1 MTATPELAPK
11 VELMRSLG
19 RLVRGLS
26 ALFWGLPLAL
36 LICIKTA
43 FNEWLRL
50 LDIAPPM
57 LATGLLFYGLLQ
69 LSYFQPQ
76 ERVWHHALDR
86 AKILSLVNFSLSPF
100 LYFWNQKPGES
111 FFAHAV
117 GLLALS
123 SVIFLFNLNLVIAR
137 LAAMLPDETVRS
149 DTKIFTALNRYL
161 LITTIV
167 LIATYYTLYQITSVP
182 QFINQLRGTNL
193 PWPTLVLLILVLL
206 PMAMTMT
213 LVWKIKELILSSVFD
228 AQVLAP
234 QATN

>member
-1 MTATPELAPK
+1 MTAMPELAPR

-43 FNEWLRL
+43 FNDWLRL
-50 LDIAPPM
+50 SDMLPPI

-69 LSYFQPQ
+69 LSYFQKQ
-76 ERVWHHALDR
+76 ERVWHLALER
-86 AKILSLVNFSLSPF
+86 AKILSLVNLGLSPF
-100 LYFWNQKPGES
+100 LYFWNQKPNES

-123 SVIFLFNLNLVIAR
+123 SVIFLFNLNLVLDR
-137 LAAMLPDETVRS
+137 LAAMLPDETVRA
-149 DTKIFTALNRYL
+149 DTKVFTTLNRYL
-161 LITTIV
+161 LIATLV
-167 LIATYYTLYQITSVP
+167 LIAVYYTIMQLSSVS
-182 QFINQLRGTNL
+182 QLIVQLRGTTL
-193 PWPTLVLLILVLL
+193 PWPTMVLLMLVLL

-213 LVWKIKELILSSVFD
+213 LVWKIKELILASVFE
-228 AQVLAP
+228 ASA
-234 QATN
+234 